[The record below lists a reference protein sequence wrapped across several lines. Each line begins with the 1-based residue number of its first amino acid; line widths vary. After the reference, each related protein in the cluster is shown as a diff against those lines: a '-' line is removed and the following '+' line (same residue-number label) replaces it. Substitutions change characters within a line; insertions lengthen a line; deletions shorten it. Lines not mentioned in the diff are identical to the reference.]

1 MTGGAARAGSV
12 GTMATTADLV
22 LDALGRVRETVHEVL
37 DETPPERLAE
47 PPAEGA
53 NTVAWLVWHLS
64 RLLDDH
70 VAAAFG
76 VEQVWTSAGWYDRF
90 GLPFP
95 ATAHGYGHST
105 RDVLA
110 VRASA
115 DDLRAYHDAAQ
126 DMAAAVM
133 QDVTDRDPDRVVDER
148 WDPPVTLAV
157 RLVSVLNDCAQHAG
171 QAAYVR
177 GLLTR

>member
-1 MTGGAARAGSV
+1 
-12 GTMATTADLV
+12 MATTADLV

-76 VEQVWTSAGWYDRF
+76 VEQVWTSAGLVRPVRAALS
-90 GLPFP
+90 GRRRTATGTRP
-95 ATAHGYGHST
+95 ATCSPSGPRPTTCA
-105 RDVLA
+105 
-110 VRASA
+110 
-115 DDLRAYHDAAQ
+115 AYHDAAQ
-126 DMAAAVM
+126 DAAAAVLRE
-133 QDVTDRDPDRVVDER
+133 VTDRDLDRVVDER
-148 WDPPVTLAV
+148 WDPPVTLP
-157 RLVSVLNDCAQHAG
+157 SG
-171 QAAYVR
+171 W
-177 GLLTR
+177 

>member
-1 MTGGAARAGSV
+1 
-12 GTMATTADLV
+12 MATTADIV

-37 DETPPERLAE
+37 DETPAERLAE
-47 PPAEGA
+47 PPADGA

-70 VAAAFG
+70 VAAAFDL
-76 VEQVWTSAGWYDRF
+76 EQVWTSAGWIDRF
-90 GLPFP
+90 ALPFP
-95 ATAHGYGHST
+95 ATAYGYGHSAQ
-105 RDVLA
+105 DVLA

-115 DDLRAYHDAAQ
+115 DDLRGYHDAAQ
-126 DMAAAVM
+126 DAAAAVLR
-133 QDVTDRDPDRVVDER
+133 DVTDGDLDRVVDER